1 MNGLM
6 LFSTVSEVSI
16 LIPVAIILLK
26 RKFLSTELRILT
38 AYVVVTLIRNFFGVT
53 SDILYYTGSGKN
65 FHTLFFYNWHSIV
78 GFYIIAF
85 LYFRLVHHKYWKIFI
100 IIAFLIFTFFSALEI
115 PSGSITE
122 IGTGSF
128 NNYTYTA
135 SSLIVLIIVLAYF
148 YQLLQDLKVENITK
162 FPYFWV
168 SVGLLFYF
176 GGNLFVNLFLIKA
189 AKTTNQMTWG
199 IINSALSILFHFT
212 ISLAFWYS
220 NSLNNTQ
227 QDE

>member
-16 LIPVAIILLK
+16 LIPVALILAK
-26 RKFLSTELRILT
+26 RKYLNTELRILT

-53 SDILYYTGSGKN
+53 SDILYFTGLNN
-65 FHTLFFYNWHSIV
+65 FHTLFYYNWHSIL
-78 GFYIIAF
+78 GFYIIAL
-85 LYFRLVHHKYWKIFI
+85 LYYRLLDHKYWRGFI
-100 IIAFLIFTFFSALEI
+100 VLVCCVFTFFCALEV
-115 PSGSITE
+115 PSGSITNV
-122 IGTGSF
+122 GTGLF

-135 SSLIVLIIVLAYF
+135 SSMIVLIIVLAYL

-176 GGNLFVNLFLIKA
+176 GGNLFVNLFLMKA
-189 AKTTNQMTWG
+189 AKATNQMTWG

-220 NSLNNTQ
+220 SSLYNSHN
-227 QDE
+227 DE

>member
-1 MNGLM
+1 M

-26 RKFLSTELRILT
+26 RKYLSTELRILT

-53 SDILYYTGSGKN
+53 SDILYFAGTGKN
-65 FHTLFFYNWHSIV
+65 FNTLFFYNWHSII

-85 LYFRLVHHKYWKIFI
+85 LYFRLVNHKYWRVFI
-100 IIAFLIFTFFSALEI
+100 IVACCIFTFFSALEI
-115 PSGSITE
+115 PSGAITH
-122 IGTGSF
+122 ITTGSF

-135 SSLIVLIIVLAYF
+135 SSLIVLVIVLAYF

-168 SVGLLFYF
+168 SVGLLFFF

-189 AKTTNQMTWG
+189 AKSTTQVSWG

-227 QDE
+227 QNE

>member
-16 LIPVAIILLK
+16 LIPVAIIFLN
-26 RKFLSTELRILT
+26 RKYLSTELRILT
-38 AYVVVTLIRNFFGVT
+38 AYVAVTVIRNFFGVT
-53 SDILYYTGSGKN
+53 SDILYFTGGNN
-65 FHTLFFYNWHSIV
+65 FHTLFFYNWHSV
-78 GFYIIAF
+78 LGFYVIAF
-85 LYFRLVHHKYWKIFI
+85 LYFRLLHHKYWKLFI
-100 IIAFLIFTFFSALEI
+100 ILACCVFTFFSILEV
-115 PSGSITE
+115 PSGSITQ
-122 IGTGSF
+122 INTSSF
-128 NNYTYTA
+128 NQYTYTT
-135 SSLIVLIIVLAYF
+135 SSLVILIIVLAYF

-168 SVGLLFYF
+168 SVGLLFFF
-176 GGNLFVNLFLIKA
+176 GGNLFVNLFLLKA

-199 IINSALSILFHFT
+199 IINSALSIMFHFT

-220 NSLNNTQ
+220 SSLNNSK

>member
-16 LIPVAIILLK
+16 LIPLTIIFL
-26 RKFLSTELRILT
+26 RKKYLSTELRILT
-38 AYVVVTLIRNFFGVT
+38 AYVVLTLIRNFFGVT
-53 SDILYYTGSGKN
+53 SDILYFTGGNN
-65 FHTLFFYNWHSIV
+65 FHTLFYYNWHSII

-85 LYFRLVHHKYWKIFI
+85 LYFRLTHHTYWRVFI
-100 IIAFLIFTFFSALEI
+100 IIACCVFTFFSILEI
-115 PSGSITE
+115 PSGSITQ
-122 IGTGSF
+122 INTSFF

-168 SVGLLFYF
+168 SVGLLFF
-176 GGNLFVNLFLIKA
+176 LGGNLFVNLFLIKA
-189 AKTTNQMTWG
+189 AKSTTQVSWG

>member
-1 MNGLM
+1 MNGFM

-16 LIPVAIILLK
+16 LIPVVIIFLK
-26 RKFLSTELRILT
+26 RKYLSPELRILT
-38 AYVVVTLIRNFFGVT
+38 AYVVITLIKNFFGVT
-53 SDILYYTGSGKN
+53 SDILYFAGLKN
-65 FHTLFFYNWHSIV
+65 FHTLFYYNWHSV
-78 GFYIIAF
+78 LSLYIIAF
-85 LYFRLVHHKYWKIFI
+85 FYFRLLHNKYWKLFI
-100 IIAFLIFTFFSALEI
+100 ILACCVFTVFSVLEV
-115 PSGSITE
+115 PSGSLTDINT
-122 IGTGSF
+122 GTF
-128 NNYTYTA
+128 NKYTYTA

-176 GGNLFVNLFLIKA
+176 GGSLFVNLFLVKA
-189 AKTTNQMTWG
+189 AKTTIQITWC
-199 IINSALSILFHFT
+199 INSAFSILFHFT

-220 NSLNNTQ
+220 NVLYNNQ

>member
-1 MNGLM
+1 M

-26 RKFLSTELRILT
+26 RKYLGTELRILA
-38 AYVVVTLIRNFFGVT
+38 AYVVITLIRNIFGVT
-53 SDILYYTGSGKN
+53 SDILYFTGLN
-65 FHTLFFYNWHSIV
+65 NYHTLFYYNWHSIL

-85 LYFRLVHHKYWKIFI
+85 LYFRLLHHRNWKIFI
-100 IIAFLIFTFFSALEI
+100 VVVCCIFTFISLLEI
-115 PSGSITE
+115 PSGSITD
-122 IGTGSF
+122 IGTSIF

>member
-6 LFSTVSEVSI
+6 VFSTVSEVSI
-16 LIPVAIILLK
+16 LIPVAIILLR
-26 RKFLSTELRILT
+26 RKYLSTELRILA
-38 AYVVVTLIRNFFGVT
+38 AYVVVTLIRNIFGVT
-53 SDILYYTGSGKN
+53 SDILYFIEPGRN
-65 FHTLFFYNWHSIV
+65 FHTLFYYNWHSII

-85 LYFRLVHHKYWKIFI
+85 LYFSLIHHKYWKIFI
-100 IIAFLIFTFFSALEI
+100 IVAACIFTFFSILEI
-115 PSGSITE
+115 PSGSITD
-122 IGTGSF
+122 IRTAFF

-135 SSLIVLIIVLAYF
+135 SSLLVLVIVLAYF

-189 AKTTNQMTWG
+189 AKTTTQMSWG
-199 IINSALSILFHFT
+199 IINSALSILFHLT
-212 ISLAFWYS
+212 IFLAFWYS
-220 NSLNNTQ
+220 KSLNKTQ

>member
-26 RKFLSTELRILT
+26 RKYLSTELRIL
-38 AYVVVTLIRNFFGVT
+38 AVYVVVTLIRNIFGVT
-53 SDILYYTGSGKN
+53 SDILYFTGLN
-65 FHTLFFYNWHSIV
+65 NYNTLFYYNWHSIL

-85 LYFRLVHHKYWKIFI
+85 LYFRLLHHRNWKIFI
-100 IIAFLIFTFFSALEI
+100 ILVCCIFTFFSILEI
-115 PSGSITE
+115 PSGSITD
-122 IGTGSF
+122 IDTSFF

-148 YQLLQDLKVENITK
+148 YQLLQDLKVENITR

-189 AKTTNQMTWG
+189 ANTTNQMTWG

>member
-16 LIPVAIILLK
+16 LIPVVIILLK
-26 RKFLSTELRILT
+26 RKYLSTELRILT
-38 AYVVVTLIRNFFGVT
+38 AYVIVTLIKNFFGVT
-53 SDILYYTGSGKN
+53 SDILYFIGGNN
-65 FHTLFFYNWHSIV
+65 FNTLFYYNWHSVI

-85 LYFRLVHHKYWKIFI
+85 FYFRLLHNKYWKIFI
-100 IIAFLIFTFFSALEI
+100 ILACCVFTFFSVLEI
-115 PSGSITE
+115 PSGSLTDIS
-122 IGTGSF
+122 TGFF
-128 NNYTYTA
+128 NKYTYTA
-135 SSLIVLIIVLAYF
+135 SSLIVLITVLAYF

-176 GGNLFVNLFLIKA
+176 GGNLFVNLFLVKA
-189 AKTTNQMTWG
+189 AKTTIQISWG
-199 IINSALSILFHFT
+199 ISSTISILFHFT

-220 NSLNNTQ
+220 SSLFNRQ

>member
-16 LIPVAIILLK
+16 LIPVVIILLK
-26 RKFLSTELRILT
+26 KKYLSTELRILT
-38 AYVVVTLIRNFFGVT
+38 AYVVITLIRNFFGVT
-53 SDILYYTGSGKN
+53 SDILYFSGSGKN
-65 FHTLFFYNWHSIV
+65 FHTLFFYNWHSII

-85 LYFRLVHHKYWKIFI
+85 LYFRLVNHKYWKVFI
-100 IIAFLIFTFFSALEI
+100 ILACCTFTFFSILEI
-115 PSGSITE
+115 PSGSITD
-122 IGTGSF
+122 IGTANF

-148 YQLLQDLKVENITK
+148 YQVLQDLKVENITK

-189 AKTTNQMTWG
+189 AKTTNQITWG

-212 ISLAFWYS
+212 ICLAFWYS
-220 NSLNNTQ
+220 HSLNNSQ

>member
-1 MNGLM
+1 M

-26 RKFLSTELRILT
+26 RKYLSTELRILT

-53 SDILYYTGSGKN
+53 SDILYYTGGDN
-65 FHTLFFYNWHSIV
+65 FNTLFFYNWHSV
-78 GFYIIAF
+78 LGFYIIAF
-85 LYFRLVHHKYWKIFI
+85 LYFRLLHHNYWKLFI
-100 IIAFLIFTFFSALEI
+100 ILACGVFTFFAILEI
-115 PSGSITE
+115 PYGSITN
-122 IGTGSF
+122 IDTPSF
-128 NNYTYTA
+128 NQYTYTA
-135 SSLIVLIIVLAYF
+135 SSLVILIIVLGYF

-168 SVGLLFYF
+168 SVGLLFFF
-176 GGNLFVNLFLIKA
+176 GGNLFVNLFLLKA

-220 NSLNNTQ
+220 SSLNNSK

>member
-16 LIPVAIILLK
+16 LIPVAIIFIN
-26 RKFLSTELRILT
+26 RKYLNTELRILA
-38 AYVVVTLIRNFFGVT
+38 AYVALTIIRNSFGVT
-53 SDILYYTGSGKN
+53 SDILYYTGGNN
-65 FHTLFFYNWHSIV
+65 FNTLFYYNWHSV
-78 GFYIIAF
+78 LGFYIIAF
-85 LYFRLVHHKYWKIFI
+85 LYFRLLHHQYWRIFI
-100 IIAFLIFTFFSALEI
+100 ILACCVFTFFSVLEL
-115 PSGSITE
+115 PSGSVTQLN
-122 IGTGSF
+122 TSSF
-128 NNYTYTA
+128 NQYTYTA
-135 SSLIVLIIVLAYF
+135 SSLIILIIVLAYF

-168 SVGLLFYF
+168 SVGLLFFF

-220 NSLNNTQ
+220 SSLNHNK